1 MTPHPPSFPLIP
13 HSTHVSHPPPVSENR
28 SIFHPARTMYTSS
41 SLNLLPDPS
50 FVHRRTC
57 EIYPQLV
64 HPFLIYTCSP
74 PFKKIKR
81 NTQAMALTEPQI
93 SSLLGYIAEPIQ
105 NKVSEKNHADLKE
118 IMLVFK
124 EVDAQRNLQMPSSI
138 EQRWID
144 FLPWHS
150 FN

>member
-1 MTPHPPSFPLIP
+1 
-13 HSTHVSHPPPVSENR
+13 
-28 SIFHPARTMYTSS
+28 
-41 SLNLLPDPS
+41 
-50 FVHRRTC
+50 
-57 EIYPQLV
+57 
-64 HPFLIYTCSP
+64 
-74 PFKKIKR
+74 
-81 NTQAMALTEPQI
+81 MALTEPQI

-105 NKVSEKNHADLKE
+105 NKVSDKNQADLKA

-124 EVDAQRNLQMPSSI
+124 EIDAQRSLQMPSCI

>member
-1 MTPHPPSFPLIP
+1 MFQKIVTY
-13 HSTHVSHPPPVSENR
+13 PV
-28 SIFHPARTMYTSS
+28 YTSP
-41 SLNLLPDPS
+41 SLRRLTDAS
-50 FVHRRTC
+50 FVHLQTK
-57 EIYPQLV
+57 EALSLLTLPLYIPV
-64 HPFLIYTCSP
+64 HLYSCSP
-74 PFKKIKR
+74 LRKKREII
-81 NTQAMALTEPQI
+81 TAMALTEPQI
-93 SSLLGYIAEPIQ
+93 STLLGYIAEPVQ
-105 NKVSEKNHADLKE
+105 NKVSDKNHADLRE

>member
-1 MTPHPPSFPLIP
+1 
-13 HSTHVSHPPPVSENR
+13 
-28 SIFHPARTMYTSS
+28 
-41 SLNLLPDPS
+41 
-50 FVHRRTC
+50 
-57 EIYPQLV
+57 
-64 HPFLIYTCSP
+64 
-74 PFKKIKR
+74 
-81 NTQAMALTEPQI
+81 MALTEPQI

-105 NKVSEKNHADLKE
+105 NKVSKKNHADLKE